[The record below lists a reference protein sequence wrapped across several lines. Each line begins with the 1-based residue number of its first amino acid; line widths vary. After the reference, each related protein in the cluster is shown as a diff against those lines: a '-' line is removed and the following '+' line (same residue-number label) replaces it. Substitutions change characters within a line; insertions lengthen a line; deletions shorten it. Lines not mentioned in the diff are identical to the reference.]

1 MNPNKNII
9 KNEKIMKR
17 SYENAVV
24 DIMLLILL
32 IAVTVSGVKLHVL
45 ISHGHTD
52 LHTWIII
59 HVICG
64 LAMLTTI
71 LLHIR
76 YHWKSY
82 ISRKTLRGKITFL
95 LSFVFG
101 FVVITGLVLLLV
113 ISGTDTKLGLVH
125 YVSGLVM
132 IAFALGHLIRRR
144 KIFVKFVKEM
154 IASVVTR

>member
-82 ISRKTLRGKITFL
+82 ISRKTLRGKITFCYL
-95 LSFVFG
+95 LS
-101 FVVITGLVLLLV
+101 LASLLLQDSYCCWLSV
-113 ISGTDTKLGLVH
+113 G
-125 YVSGLVM
+125 
-132 IAFALGHLIRRR
+132 LIR
-144 KIFVKFVKEM
+144 
-154 IASVVTR
+154 SWD